1 VPSIAADVMS
11 LVHVGRHSV
20 PTGSATARIAVRH
33 AGERISQ
40 ARCLTSPIGRSGQ
53 QLTCGD
59 CCVQKLHALKRKH
72 EFLLLVD
79 DAHGTLTAGVFGGGS
94 DDVGGVS
101 HTADVHVGTLSK
113 AVGAQGGFI
122 ACASHIKSVVANA
135 GRAYMYSTALP
146 VPVVAGALAALDVIQ
161 RCAASAACP
170 LFSDVRH
177 YIREVYPQSFC

>member
-1 VPSIAADVMS
+1 MS
-11 LVHVGRHSV
+11 LVHVGRRSV

-40 ARCLTSPIGRSGQ
+40 ARCLT
-53 QLTCGD
+53 CGD
-59 CCVQKLHALKRKH
+59 CCVQKLHTLKRKH
-72 EFLLLVD
+72 DFLLLVD

-101 HTADVHVGTLSK
+101 HTTDVHVGTLSK

-135 GRAYMYSTALP
+135 GRAYIYSTALP

-170 LFSDVRH
+170 LLSDVRH
-177 YIREVYPQSFC
+177 YLRNYYPQSF